1 MTYKNLSDKSKKT
14 KTKYYKEKYQKLT
27 LKFNKVKDEVIIK
40 QLQKQNNITEYIR
53 YLVLRD
59 VERKMKNEQENQE
72 RKTYSEI

>member
-27 LKFNKVKDEVIIK
+27 LKFNKVKDEVVIE

-72 RKTYSEI
+72 RKTYSKI